1 MKHTLYQALLVALG
15 SASGGLARWAIG
27 LVAASMFGSR
37 FPWGTLVINV
47 SGCLFL
53 GWFGTLLGERLW
65 PSAEELRLL
74 VIVGFTGAFTTFSTF
89 EFETNTLLRNGDSLL
104 GMSYL
109 FASIALGLLA
119 VRLGMIL
126 AHAHWRMP

>member
-1 MKHTLYQALLVALG
+1 VKHTLYQALLVALG
-15 SASGGLARWAIG
+15 SALGGLARWAIG
-27 LVAASMFGSR
+27 LAAASLIGSR
-37 FPWGTLVINV
+37 FPWGTLAINV

-65 PSAEELRLL
+65 PSAETLRLL

-89 EFETNTLLRNGDSLL
+89 EFETNSLLRNGDNLL
-104 GMSYL
+104 AMSYL

-126 AHAHWRMP
+126 AHAHWRLS